1 MSLAHT
7 PLWSQERQETGTPT
21 ASAQS
26 QLAKM
31 AAEPR
36 SLYGLNLFY
45 VKTFNRIEDSL
56 ILLIL

>member
-31 AAEPR
+31 GPEPR

-45 VKTFNRIEDSL
+45 VKTFNRIEDS
-56 ILLIL
+56 